1 MKKNVNVG
9 IYYNSISL
17 IIEQRLYTKKDKYSS
32 I

>member
-9 IYYNSISL
+9 IYYNSIPL
-17 IIEQRLYTKKDKYSS
+17 VNERRLYTKKDKYFS